1 MASVDGREMGGE
13 AIAHA
18 DGEDISEE
26 DVHMAQQRV
35 LDALQGLK
43 NAVQQMDDSVCY
55 LNAEAG
61 LLKGKMRKLE
71 TSSNMLYA
79 PFRAALF
86 EYAAESRGSC
96 A

>member
-1 MASVDGREMGGE
+1 MASSDEVGGE
-13 AIAHA
+13 ASRYE
-18 DGEDISEE
+18 DGEDLLEE
-26 DVHMAQQRV
+26 DVQLAQQKV

-43 NAVQQMDDSVCY
+43 YAVQQMDDSVCY

-86 EYAAESRGSC
+86 EYAAESRGTC
-96 A
+96 G